1 MEKNHDDVYRENLRK
16 KLGLGEKK
24 IAEEAP
30 VEGETSET
38 IDTSDTTGEET
49 IGHEEAETPDK
60 EAKEQSSPEAKAILD
75 EILQYVDEKDK
86 EAPDVRS
93 KLMLKSL
100 FSQLSKSADKIAQK
114 MADDSA
120 HAQ

>member
-1 MEKNHDDVYRENLRK
+1 MEKNHDDVYRKNLRE

-30 VEGETSET
+30 IEGET

-49 IGHEEAETPDK
+49 IGHEASETPDK
-60 EAKEQSSPEAKAILD
+60 EAKEQASPEAKAILD

>member
-1 MEKNHDDVYRENLRK
+1 MENKHDDIYRKNLRE

-24 IAEEAP
+24 INEDEPIDDETIDVSDTTDEETIDH
-30 VEGETSET
+30 ETSET
-38 IDTSDTTGEET
+38 SREET
-49 IGHEEAETPDK
+49 
-60 EAKEQSSPEAKAILD
+60 KEQASPEAKAILD

>member
-1 MEKNHDDVYRENLRK
+1 MEKNHDDVYRKNLRE

-30 VEGETSET
+30 IEGET
-38 IDTSDTTGEET
+38 IDTTGEET
-49 IGHEEAETPDK
+49 MDHEASETPDK
-60 EAKEQSSPEAKAILD
+60 EAKEQASPEAKAILD